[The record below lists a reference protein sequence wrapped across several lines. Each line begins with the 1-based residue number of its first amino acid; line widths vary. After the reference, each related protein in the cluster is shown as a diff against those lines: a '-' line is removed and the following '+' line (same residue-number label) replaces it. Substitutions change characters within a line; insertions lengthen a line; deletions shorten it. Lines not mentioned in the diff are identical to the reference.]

1 MDALTYGLSTL
12 VMSQDVFTN
21 LASKRQEGRCST
33 CSHCGR
39 PNLEGDAPT
48 NQVSVLRKR
57 RKGND
62 FARYTRKFSLGNGPA
77 DWVQEYLISKESG
90 KMLGTLVALAVA
102 RMPNLEAFVW
112 DMPTGVLRDVWAA
125 LSSLGDGLH
134 GEEPRLERI
143 WIRWHDNKS
152 ILSPASAPAAGAP
165 PPSQP
170 PSQPTGIGGPSA
182 NLPIS
187 TVPAAGSSITNG
199 AIRQTLLASSY
210 RTVEH
215 PSFSILPPLRSIT
228 VLDID
233 EPAYLDEL
241 SVLIERSLDRLR
253 ELRIGIASAWLAKNW
268 SSIDQNAAGAAT
280 GFQNDGGYLALGGT
294 LGMVM
299 SRIYDCRVRPKPTAR
314 TLPDGLDPPK
324 HADAE
329 LVADGA
335 TDIAPLSPPD
345 GLSNGLSYQFLEN
358 SPIPHQ
364 STENVASDHHPVH
377 TLNSLETTLSPVE
390 QGNLIDLA
398 SLLPVSMIADPQ
410 TSPTATHELP
420 ANSLPYRPASSVI
433 LDTLNVSKPVDA
445 IAPSGDKML
454 PITTSLDNLNASK
467 QRKLRLEVL
476 ELEKVLLSVQVL
488 QKTIDWSVLT
498 SLTLLNCETDEE
510 LWKALRRTYAPRSDR
525 ASTLF
530 SSSPTSKRT
539 SQSHLGKSLHIH
551 SNEYPLRLKIIH
563 TNNVSPALI
572 SFLKEA
578 LAPNSLEWMFLQDGG
593 ASNSKVTIDAI
604 FRGPLRRH
612 RASLRKVMIDSGC
625 RKSADSPRNAKSKKW
640 MFSRDVLSF
649 VTSGKMSCLRELA
662 MAIDYKDWVG
672 ESR

>member
-12 VMSQDVFTN
+12 VMSQDVFSN
-21 LASKRQEGRCST
+21 PASKRQEGGCST
-33 CSHCGR
+33 CSHCGSS
-39 PNLEGDAPT
+39 NFEGDTPT
-48 NQVSVLRKR
+48 NQVNILRKR

-125 LSSLGDGLH
+125 LSSLDDGLN
-134 GEEPRLERI
+134 GEEPRLKRI

-165 PPSQP
+165 PTSQP
-170 PSQPTGIGGPSA
+170 PSQPTGIGGPST
-182 NLPIS
+182 NVPVS
-187 TVPAAGSSITNG
+187 TGPAAGSSTTNG
-199 AIRQTLLASSY
+199 PIRQTLLASSY
-210 RTVEH
+210 RNVEH
-215 PSFSILPPLRSIT
+215 PNFSILPPLRSIT

-253 ELRIGIASAWLAKNW
+253 ELRIGTASAWLAKSW
-268 SSIDQNAAGAAT
+268 SSIDQNAAGAPN
-280 GFQNDGGYLALGGT
+280 GSQNDGGYLALGGT

-299 SRIYDCRVRPKPTAR
+299 SKIYDCRVRPKPTTR
-314 TLPDGLDPPK
+314 NLQDGLGPPK

-335 TDIAPLSPPD
+335 TNTAPLSPPD
-345 GLSNGLSYQFLEN
+345 GLSNDLSYQFSEE

-364 STENVASDHHPVH
+364 STNNVTSEHHSVH
-377 TLNSLETTLSPVE
+377 TVNSLGTSLLPVE
-390 QGNLIDLA
+390 QGNLIDLD
-398 SLLPVSMIADPQ
+398 SLVPVSMIADPQ
-410 TSPTATHELP
+410 TSPIATHELP
-420 ANSLPYRPASSVI
+420 ANSLPYRPASAVN
-433 LDTLNVSKPVDA
+433 LDTLTVSKPVDA
-445 IAPSGDKML
+445 IAPLGDKTL
-454 PITTSLDNLNASK
+454 PIITSLDNLNASK

-476 ELEKVLLSVQVL
+476 ELEKVPLSVQVL

-498 SLTLLNCETDEE
+498 SLTLLNCEADEE
-510 LWKALRRTYAPRSDR
+510 LWKALRRTYAPRSER

-530 SSSPTSKRT
+530 SSPTSKRT
-539 SQSHLGKSLHIH
+539 PQSHLGKPLHLH
-551 SNEYPLRLKIIH
+551 SNDYLLRLKKIH

-572 SFLKEA
+572 AFLKEA